1 MLLIPNYFYFLLLS
15 ERSSGLIVESIALIE
30 QFHGVIFIERTV
42 VSNCEMELLPQ
53 IG

>member
-15 ERSSGLIVESIALIE
+15 ERSSGLIVENTAHIE
-30 QFHGVIFIERTV
+30 QFDSVIFIERTV
-42 VSNCEMELLPQ
+42 VSNYEMELLPQ